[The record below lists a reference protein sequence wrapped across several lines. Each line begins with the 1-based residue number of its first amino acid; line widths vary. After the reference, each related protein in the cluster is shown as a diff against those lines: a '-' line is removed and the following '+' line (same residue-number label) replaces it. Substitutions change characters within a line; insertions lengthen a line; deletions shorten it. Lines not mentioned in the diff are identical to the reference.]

1 MYCSDRE
8 NFFKE
13 ITTYSPR
20 LVYFYLQNERY
31 YSYPLGVT
39 FSILFVTIN
48 IL

>member
-20 LVYFYLQNERY
+20 LVYFYLQNEKY
-31 YSYPLGVT
+31 YSYPLCTT
-39 FSILFVTIN
+39 FSILYVALN